1 MEDDQNRRDFT
12 INALAICLNKRHF
25 GELIDPFGGV
35 KDLDNRLIRTP
46 LDPDITFSDD
56 PLRMMRAIRFATQ
69 LGFIIQDETLVAIWR
84 NRERIKIITKERIAD
99 EINKILL
106 SAKPSTGFYLLD
118 KTGLLPLLMPEL
130 SALKG
135 VETINGRAHKDNF
148 KHSLQVLDNLA
159 MRSDDLWLRWASLL
173 HDIGKP
179 VTKRWEEARGWTF
192 HSHDFVG
199 AKLVK
204 KLFSNLKLP
213 MGEPLRFVQKMVLLH
228 MRPIALSEDT
238 VTDSAV
244 RRLLFDAG
252 NDIDSLMM
260 LCQSDITSNN
270 MKKVK
275 RFADNFELVRRKLVE
290 LEEKDRIRNFQPP
303 VDGIEIMQTFG
314 LGQCSMVGEL
324 KTQIKDAIL
333 DGIIPNSHDEAFDYL
348 LQIAKEKNL
357 VPVQ

>member
-1 MEDDQNRRDFT
+1 M
-12 INALAICLNKRHF
+12 CSS
-25 GELIDPFGGV
+25 
-35 KDLDNRLIRTP
+35 DL
-46 LDPDITFSDD
+46 
-56 PLRMMRAIRFATQ
+56 
-69 LGFIIQDETLVAIWR
+69 IWR

-118 KTGLLPLLMPEL
+118 KTGLLPLIMPEL

-204 KLFSNLKLP
+204 KIFSNLKLP

-228 MRPIALSEDT
+228 MRPIVLSEDT

-260 LCQSDITSNN
+260 L
-270 MKKVK
+270 
-275 RFADNFELVRRKLVE
+275 
-290 LEEKDRIRNFQPP
+290 
-303 VDGIEIMQTFG
+303 
-314 LGQCSMVGEL
+314 
-324 KTQIKDAIL
+324 
-333 DGIIPNSHDEAFDYL
+333 
-348 LQIAKEKNL
+348 
-357 VPVQ
+357 

>member
-1 MEDDQNRRDFT
+1 
-12 INALAICLNKRHF
+12 
-25 GELIDPFGGV
+25 
-35 KDLDNRLIRTP
+35 
-46 LDPDITFSDD
+46 
-56 PLRMMRAIRFATQ
+56 
-69 LGFIIQDETLVAIWR
+69 
-84 NRERIKIITKERIAD
+84 
-99 EINKILL
+99 
-106 SAKPSTGFYLLD
+106 
-118 KTGLLPLLMPEL
+118 
-130 SALKG
+130 
-135 VETINGRAHKDNF
+135 
-148 KHSLQVLDNLA
+148 
-159 MRSDDLWLRWASLL
+159 
-173 HDIGKP
+173 
-179 VTKRWEEARGWTF
+179 
-192 HSHDFVG
+192 
-199 AKLVK
+199 
-204 KLFSNLKLP
+204 

-228 MRPIALSEDT
+228 MRPIVLSEDT

-252 NDIDSLMM
+252 NDIDSLMI
-260 LCQSDITSNN
+260 LCHNDITSNN

>member
-1 MEDDQNRRDFT
+1 
-12 INALAICLNKRHF
+12 
-25 GELIDPFGGV
+25 
-35 KDLDNRLIRTP
+35 
-46 LDPDITFSDD
+46 
-56 PLRMMRAIRFATQ
+56 
-69 LGFIIQDETLVAIWR
+69 
-84 NRERIKIITKERIAD
+84 
-99 EINKILL
+99 
-106 SAKPSTGFYLLD
+106 
-118 KTGLLPLLMPEL
+118 MPEL

-204 KLFSNLKLP
+204 KIFSNLKLP

-228 MRPIALSEDT
+228 MRPIVLSEDT

-275 RFADNFELVRRKLVE
+275 RFADNFELVRKKLVE